1 MTSTH
6 LDLFKELNPEALQK
20 RFLQSLLKIQ
30 NVQRGSIWIK
40 KDNAYVCVEAAGA
53 ESDRIKGVR
62 LDTRHPSIVGWVIEN
77 KRMTVAETRSNHTI
91 GATSFRWGEW
101 RNIPGYEDYIY
112 LVWRWKD
119 CCLR

>member
-20 RFLQSLLKIQ
+20 KFLHSLLKIQ

-53 ESDRIKGVR
+53 ESDRIRGVS
-62 LDTRHPSIVGWVIEN
+62 LDTRHPSIVGWVIEH
-77 KRMTVAETRSNHTI
+77 K
-91 GATSFRWGEW
+91 
-101 RNIPGYEDYIY
+101 
-112 LVWRWKD
+112 K
-119 CCLR
+119 